1 MCWGSFG
8 LDPDVFKIASPTF
21 YVHKNQIDMYCSQSG
36 QNPELVKPLFYSSDY
51 RQQLDEDDDQP
62 EWMASVSKPVLE
74 FLSNIE
80 TENLH
85 ANVPDEMLIQL
96 QRPEI
101 ANNDR
106 NNEMDPNYMCHLS
119 NTQQDD
125 LMRKY
130 ILQEKAFT
138 PEAKCSDCATS
149 TCKSCQILKNHKSYA
164 AYLAYQRMYRDMKTV
179 QINGKVKVQCS
190 YTYRE
195 PIDEKFAPANYERHG
210 HH

>member
-1 MCWGSFG
+1 
-8 LDPDVFKIASPTF
+8 
-21 YVHKNQIDMYCSQSG
+21 
-36 QNPELVKPLFYSSDY
+36 
-51 RQQLDEDDDQP
+51 
-62 EWMASVSKPVLE
+62 
-74 FLSNIE
+74 
-80 TENLH
+80 
-85 ANVPDEMLIQL
+85 MLIQL
-96 QRPEI
+96 HGPEI
-101 ANNDR
+101 ANNDI
-106 NNEMDPNYMCHLS
+106 NNEKDPNYMCHLS

-179 QINGKVKVQCS
+179 HINGKVKFQCS

-195 PIDEKFAPANYERHG
+195 PIDEKFAPANSNREEALKASNAVIQRLIKIGKLEDFHLQMKNMEDMG
-210 HH
+210 TIEWLSE